1 MRRQLALQFALA
13 AALGFGGLL
22 TLPVIA
28 PHMAEAQAQ
37 EEKRKKEKPSSRK
50 PVARKCLERRLSSGL
65 RKPRF

>member
-37 EEKRKKEKPSSRK
+37 EKRKRKNLPSRK
-50 PVARKCLERRLSSGL
+50 PVARKCLARRLSSGL